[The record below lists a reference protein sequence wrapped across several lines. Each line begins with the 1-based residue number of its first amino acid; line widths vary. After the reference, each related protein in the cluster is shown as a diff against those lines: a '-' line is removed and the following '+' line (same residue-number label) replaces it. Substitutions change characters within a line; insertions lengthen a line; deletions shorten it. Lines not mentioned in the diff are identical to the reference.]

1 MNLDCILLAGGQSK
15 RMGRDKA
22 FLPFDNETF
31 LRNILETLDNVCQ
44 KIIIVVNKDFSLYEN
59 QIKDLSSNIILT
71 RDINPYEGPLN
82 GVISAKDYIK
92 NDSVFIATCDTPII
106 STKIIKFLYE
116 NIEDY
121 DTIIPNIDGKYQF
134 LNTIYKKDSL
144 EKAKQIYNS
153 GIKSLKKWV
162 DSLNKKIINKDIL
175 KKIDNNLL
183 MYESINTPKDYK
195 KFISNFKDS

>member
-22 FLPFDNETF
+22 FLPFDNKTF

-71 RDINPYEGPLN
+71 KDINPYEGPLN